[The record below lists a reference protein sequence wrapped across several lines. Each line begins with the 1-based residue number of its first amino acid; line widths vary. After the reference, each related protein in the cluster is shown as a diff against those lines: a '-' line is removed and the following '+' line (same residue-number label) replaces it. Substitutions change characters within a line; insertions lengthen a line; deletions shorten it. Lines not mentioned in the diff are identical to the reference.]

1 MQFEIWINHNDSYAQ
16 SKVVMILI
24 IKKNVNCREQ
34 ISVTHGWS
42 YYAGSQYES
51 FFFLWL
57 DDILERRTAI
67 SACRFQDNKK
77 LNGTEHL
84 EYRKE
89 ICTEIY
95 EISALIWHTQ
105 HKTKSIKETA

>member
-1 MQFEIWINHNDSYAQ
+1 MDEVIMQEVNM
-16 SKVVMILI
+16 KVFF
-24 IKKNVNCREQ
+24 
-34 ISVTHGWS
+34 SVIGWHI
-42 YYAGSQYES
+42 GPVR
-51 FFFLWL
+51 
-57 DDILERRTAI
+57 LERRTAI

-105 HKTKSIKETA
+105 YKTKSIKETA